1 MSQFYLNS
9 IRKRA
14 FSLAAYKDRAAI
26 PFACL
31 SLQIVHPYVAD
42 RLRRFVRRIPTRAT
56 NSYFKNTIEGKR
68 CKVFSATIR
77 ITQHPLACRFLT
89 VYAAIYNIV
98 FANDIMLI
106 PHWTSFP
113 TGTVFC
119 QTHHP
124 AFPTPQLATAFCKH
138 SCASDRHILQNM
150 GFFCTTL

>member
-1 MSQFYLNS
+1 MSQFYLDS
-9 IRKRA
+9 MRKRA
-14 FSLAAYKDRAAI
+14 FSLAAYQDRAAI

-77 ITQHPLACRFLT
+77 ITQYTLACRFLT
-89 VYAAIYNIV
+89 VYASIYNIV
-98 FANDIMLI
+98 SANSIVLI

-113 TGTVFC
+113 TGNVFW

-124 AFPTPQLATAFCKH
+124 AFPTPQLVTVFCKH
-138 SCASDRHILQNM
+138 SCAPDRHILQNM